1 MEEKNYQGPLHL
13 KTKCLAQKITET
25 QIIACWESFLRNIT
39 IFLLFTYTLLDTYY

>member
-25 QIIACWESFLRNIT
+25 QIIAWSFLRNIT
-39 IFLLFTYTLLDTYY
+39 IFLLFTYILLDTYY